1 MHTPTRT
8 AIYTRISKDRNGESL
23 GVKRQ
28 EQECRKLAARLGWQ
42 VVEVFSDN
50 DISAYNGRVRP
61 GFERL
66 LDAIK
71 NGDVDGLMAWHTD
84 RLYRSM
90 KDLERLIEIAELAKL
105 PIRTVNSGELDL
117 ATSAGKMVA
126 RILGSVARQESEH
139 TGERRKQQYAQKA
152 AAGGWGTNGNRPF
165 GYGNGPSVRPDDR
178 KVGVAGMPFEPEA
191 SMFRQAVADVLAG
204 KSLRGIAREWNASGV
219 TTTKGTEWSST
230 RIRRILLNPRYA
242 GIKTHLGKEVGT
254 GDWTPLVDV
263 DTYRGLATYLN
274 DDARVTNTSFG
285 RKWLGSGV
293 YRCGVCGSTMRI
305 SWPGSRRTAT
315 GRRYTCS
322 KGSCVMRA
330 GQVVDDYVVASLL
343 ERLSLPDAQ
352 VLLDNPKVDLR
363 KLRTRRAALVAKL
376 DQLVAMF
383 NEDAIDADQLRKGS
397 LDNRAKIAQID
408 AQLAAATRR
417 SPAAALVASGKRLH
431 EQWVGMTIEQQ
442 AQALDEIAVVTILP
456 LPRRGVRGF
465 QPEYVTVVFKGD
477 TALI

>member
-1 MHTPTRT
+1 MYEGCVCCLTMQSPVRT
-8 AIYTRISKDRNGESL
+8 AIYTRISKDRDGESL

-28 EQECRKLAARLGWQ
+28 EQKCRELADRLGWQ
-42 VVEVFSDN
+42 VVEVYSDN
-50 DISAYNGRVRP
+50 DISAYNGKVRP

-90 KDLERLIEIAELAKL
+90 KDLERLIETAELAKL

-152 AAGGWGTNGNRPF
+152 ASGGWGTNGHRPF
-165 GYGNGPSVRPDDR
+165 GYRRD
-178 KVGVAGMPFEPEA
+178 GVPLEPEA
-191 SMFRQAVADVLAG
+191 GMYRQAVADVLAG
-204 KSLRGIAREWNASGV
+204 KSLRGVARDWNAAGV
-219 TTTKGTEWSST
+219 TTTLGTEWSST
-230 RIRRILLNPRYA
+230 RIRRIMLNPRYA

-254 GDWTPLVDV
+254 GDWTALVDV
-263 DTYRGLATYLN
+263 DTYRGLVTYLS
-274 DDARVTNTSFG
+274 DEARVTNTSFG

-293 YRCGVCGSTMRI
+293 YRCGVCDSTMRI
-305 SWPGSRRTAT
+305 SWPGGGRSAT

-343 ERLSLPDAQ
+343 ERLSRPDAQ

-363 KLRTRRAALVAKL
+363 KLRTRRTALAAKL
-376 DQLVAMF
+376 DQLVDMF
-383 NEDAIDADQLRKGS
+383 NDDAIDADQLRKGS
-397 LDNRAKIAQID
+397 ADNRSKIAQID
-408 AQLAAATRR
+408 AQLAAATRT

-431 EQWVGMTIEQQ
+431 EQWAGMTIDQQ

-456 LPRRGVRGF
+456 LPTRGERQF
-465 QPEYVTVVFKGD
+465 QPDYVTVVFKGD
-477 TALI
+477 TA